1 MQQTIWR
8 AVAFIAM
15 AAIVVF
21 PGAAEAG
28 SRSGQISGVS
38 GQAGSKTTASKNQP
52 KPKTT
57 IKFSPE
63 YQNANQIGKFAEV
76 ISTRRV
82 AIGSSHIHLHRPEM
96 HAMEP
101 LPKGANFIRAKTLWE
116 IGLHIAGNPATPY
129 GGNRDMV
136 IAVGSGSGP
145 AFRPWLRLAT
155 GSAILAEQV
164 ANGDGIELAFVN
176 PSALLTQAYRG
187 VGLFSTPL
195 PVRIVAVYPS
205 WDRFVFM
212 VHPRT
217 GIRSLADI
225 KAKRYPLRV
234 SVREDPTHSTHVLID
249 QAFAL
254 HGFALKDIESWGGR
268 LLLCGGPSDPRR
280 LEALARDEL
289 DAVFDEGI
297 KVWLDEALAAGLSPI
312 ELEATEFATMARLG
326 WRKVCLPKARFPR
339 LQQDIDTLDFSGWPI
354 YANASLPEQVA
365 YDICGALAAREAEIP
380 WEKGT
385 GGTALHMGRESE
397 STPMDVPLHPGA
409 ERWYREHGANS

>member
-1 MQQTIWR
+1 
-8 AVAFIAM
+8 
-15 AAIVVF
+15 
-21 PGAAEAG
+21 
-28 SRSGQISGVS
+28 
-38 GQAGSKTTASKNQP
+38 
-52 KPKTT
+52 
-57 IKFSPE
+57 
-63 YQNANQIGKFAEV
+63 
-76 ISTRRV
+76 
-82 AIGSSHIHLHRPEM
+82 
-96 HAMEP
+96 MEP
-101 LPKGANFIRAKTLWE
+101 LPKGANFVRSKILWE
-116 IGLHIAGNPATPY
+116 IGLHLAGNPATPY

-136 IAVGSGSGP
+136 IAVGSGSSA

-164 ANGDGIELAFVN
+164 AEGDGIELAFVN

-187 VGLFSTPL
+187 VGLFSAPL
-195 PVRIVAVYPS
+195 PLRIVAVYPS

-234 SVREDPTHSTHVLID
+234 SVREDPTHSTLVLID

-268 LLLCGGPSDPRR
+268 LVLCGGPSDTRR
-280 LEALARDEL
+280 LGPLARGEL

-312 ELEATEFATMARLG
+312 ELEATEFGAMGRLG
-326 WRKVCLPKARFPR
+326 WRKVSLPRARFPGLAR
-339 LQQDIDTLDFSGWPI
+339 DLDTLDFSGWPI
-354 YANASLPEQVA
+354 YSNASLPEHVA

-385 GGTALHMGRESE
+385 EGSALHMGRASD

-409 ERWYREHGANS
+409 ERWYREHGRKG